1 MNKMNQGLKHRTHEL
16 PYSRYVPALAV
27 LLAATGPATTLR
39 AQDTTN
45 AAPAVAAPAAKPAPR
60 RPPNHAKK
68 DRTGCATL
76 RRVE

>member
-1 MNKMNQGLKHRTHEL
+1 MKNGLKLGTHEQL
-16 PYSRYVPALAV
+16 LTHTLPALAV

-68 DRTGCATL
+68 DRTGCATP